1 MKKYLQRI
9 SAACGIA
16 DPAEACRVILK
27 IVEEAEGTIDKINE
41 GTVEDK
47 INVKVSGSDV
57 YKAVSNYFHHSGEI
71 QYKITK
77 AIDHFLSR
85 DMIED
90 ALRKALFAHF
100 FSNRNLFEREVE
112 EIVKKEVRKTIKEE
126 LKISEDMIKNT
137 VGNTLK
143 KMLMDK

>member
-27 IVEEAEGTIDKINE
+27 IVEEAE

-90 ALRKALFAHF
+90 AIRKALFAHF
-100 FSNRNLFEREVE
+100 FSSRNLFEREVE